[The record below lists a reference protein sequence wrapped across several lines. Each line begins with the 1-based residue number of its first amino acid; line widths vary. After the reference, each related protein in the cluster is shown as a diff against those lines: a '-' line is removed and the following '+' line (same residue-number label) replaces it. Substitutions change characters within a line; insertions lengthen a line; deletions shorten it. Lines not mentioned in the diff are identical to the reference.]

1 MLLSPQLGAGPSAR
15 ATVCVGRGVRV
26 CERGKEASRKV
37 YGRLNLPP
45 WGAEGSGASLGEELC
60 LFLPAKRAGR
70 RFSADRL
77 CVAPRAMPRERVFC
91 RAGGRRRALALGLCQ
106 EIHRERSAG
115 RSGLSDRLTGWLR
128 CDVLTM

>member
-60 LFLPAKRAGR
+60 LFGEEVFSGSALRSTARDATGKSFLPR
-70 RFSADRL
+70 RWTSTGACSWPL
-77 CVAPRAMPRERVFC
+77 PRDPSREER
-91 RAGGRRRALALGLCQ
+91 GAL
-106 EIHRERSAG
+106 
-115 RSGLSDRLTGWLR
+115 
-128 CDVLTM
+128 